1 MLRAHT
7 AHVHRLEPPDAAV
20 VLDLHPCEVA
30 QGIGDTHRTESLQVT
45 TAQSLGRDDI
55 LRDKPLTHH
64 DALEDVDTVCI
75 RRGTH
80 LGEGEEHE
88 TEVHN
93 EA

>member
-1 MLRAHT
+1 MLRTHT
-7 AHVHRLEPPDAAV
+7 AHIHRLEPPDAAV

-64 DALEDVDTVCI
+64 DPLEDVDAVCM

-80 LGEGEEHE
+80 LGAGEEHE
-88 TEVHN
+88 TEVYN